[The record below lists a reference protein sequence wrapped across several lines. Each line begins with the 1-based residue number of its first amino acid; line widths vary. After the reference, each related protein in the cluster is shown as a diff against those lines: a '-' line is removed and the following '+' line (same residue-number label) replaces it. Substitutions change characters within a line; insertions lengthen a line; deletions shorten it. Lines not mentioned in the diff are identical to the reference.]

1 MESPLALYILFGL
14 GSLFQILAKQLGWG
28 GHSIYIGGTW
38 LSKKIT
44 ETLGLGAQDLSWSP
58 SGLVN
63 SHSRIRNVL
72 KKKI

>member
-38 LSKKIT
+38 ISKKLRRLWDWELKT
-44 ETLGLGAQDLSWSP
+44 SPGLQVASSIVIVELEMS
-58 SGLVN
+58 
-63 SHSRIRNVL
+63 
-72 KKKI
+72 